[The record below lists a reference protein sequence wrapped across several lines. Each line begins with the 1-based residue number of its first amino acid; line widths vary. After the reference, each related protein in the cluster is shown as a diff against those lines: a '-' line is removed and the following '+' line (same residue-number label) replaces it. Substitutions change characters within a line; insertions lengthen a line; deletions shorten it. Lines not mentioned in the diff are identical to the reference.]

1 MEKEY
6 SIVIG
11 ETPMVFRT
19 GKMAKQANGA
29 VVAYHGDTA
38 ILSTACI
45 TDTPRTGIDFFPLL
59 VDFEERYYSAGKI
72 PGGFI
77 KREGKPSDS
86 AILGARVADR
96 AIRSLFDDDMR
107 NDVHVV
113 NTVVAVDQ
121 VYPPNVLGINGA
133 SAALSISGIPWNG
146 PVGAVRIGLID
157 GRLEVNPTE
166 ARMKDSRLN
175 LIVAGHDD
183 GITMVESGSEEVSE
197 EVLVDALDLAQREI
211 RKIIALFR
219 RMRDEIGKP
228 EIVVPLP
235 ERISEIDEWIKTNL
249 DSGIDAAVRIH
260 EKKPRAEKIAEV
272 KKAAKE
278 HFAESHPNSGEY
290 ISAFVDG
297 RVKTIMRSIIVN
309 EGVRVDGRAM
319 DEIRPITCE
328 TGVLPRVHGSA
339 LFTRGETQSLAVT
352 TLGMLGEDDQILD
365 GIKLDQPAKRFIL
378 HYNFPPYS
386 VGEVR
391 PMRGP
396 GRREIGHGALAE
408 RALAP
413 VVPSEEEFPYV
424 VRVVSDIL
432 ESNGSSSQA
441 SICGGSLSM
450 MNAGV
455 PLRSHVAGIAM
466 GLIKEGDKVRVL
478 TDIQGLEDHYG
489 DMDFKVAGTRTGVTA
504 LQMDN
509 KAGGITREILETALR
524 QARRAR
530 MEILDKME
538 QAAPTH
544 GKLSPHAPRIMMFN
558 IDPEKIRDVIGP
570 GGKIIRS
577 ITQRT
582 GVKINV
588 EDSGAVCIS
597 GPTQE
602 QADEA
607 RAIVMALTKE
617 LEAGEVYWGTVT
629 RLMNFGAFVE
639 CLPGKEGLLHV
650 SEVSVNRVPR
660 IEDVFKPGDKVI
672 VMVKEIDDHGRVN
685 LTRRRLMTNE
695 DKVREAGLEHTLFD
709 ERERDELIVQLSAS
723 DSMRDRGGYGDRD
736 RGYGDRGGFGDRD
749 RGFSRDRGYGDR
761 DRIGFGDR
769 DRGGFGD
776 RDRGGYDRRGDR
788 DRGYADR
795 RPSRGPRRDY

>member
-1 MEKEY
+1 MTLEKEY
-6 SIVIG
+6 SVTIG
-11 ETPMVFRT
+11 GTPLVFRT
-19 GKMAKQANGA
+19 GKVAKQANGA
-29 VVAYHGDTA
+29 VMASHGETV

-45 TDTPRTGIDFFPLL
+45 TETARTGIDFFPLL

-77 KREGKPSDS
+77 KREGKPSES
-86 AILGARVADR
+86 AILGARVTDR
-96 AIRSLFDDDMR
+96 SIRSLFSDDMR

-113 NTVVAVDQ
+113 NTVMAMDQ
-121 VYPPNVLGINGA
+121 TYPPNVLGINGA

-157 GRLEVNPTE
+157 GELVVNPTE
-166 ARMKDSRLN
+166 PQMKESRLN
-175 LIVAGHDD
+175 LVVAGHDD
-183 GITMVESGSEEVSE
+183 GITMVESGSQEVSE
-197 EVLVDALDLAQREI
+197 ELLVDALDLAQREI

-219 RMRDEIGKP
+219 QMKEEVGKP
-228 EIVVPLP
+228 EVVVPAP
-235 ERISEIDEWIKTNL
+235 ERIPEIEEWIAANL
-249 DSGIDAAVRIH
+249 DDRVDAAVRIH
-260 EKKPRAEKIAEV
+260 EKKPRAERIAEV
-272 KKAAKE
+272 KNAAKE
-278 HFAESHPNSGEY
+278 HFAEAYPNKGDY

-297 RVKTIMRSIIVN
+297 RVKAIMRSIIVN
-309 EGVRVDGRAM
+309 EGIRVDGRSM
-319 DEIRPITCE
+319 DEIRPIACE
-328 TGVLPRVHGSA
+328 VGVLPRVHGSA

-352 TLGMLGEDDQILD
+352 TLGMVGEDDQVLD
-365 GIKLDQPAKRFIL
+365 GIKLDEPAKRFIL

-408 RALAP
+408 RALRP
-413 VVPSEEEFPYV
+413 VIPTEDEFPYV

-450 MNAGV
+450 MHAGV
-455 PLRSHVAGIAM
+455 PLRRHVAGIAM

-489 DMDFKVAGTRTGVTA
+489 DMDFKVAGTRLGVTA

-509 KAGGITREILETALR
+509 KAGGITREILQNALS
-524 QARRAR
+524 QAKKAR
-530 MEILDKME
+530 MQILDRME
-538 QAAPTH
+538 AEISVPDS
-544 GKLSPHAPRIMMFN
+544 LSPNAPRILKMG

-570 GGKIIRS
+570 GGKTIRG

-582 GVKINV
+582 GVKMNV
-588 EDSGAVCIS
+588 EDTGEVSIA

-602 QADEA
+602 QVDEA
-607 RAIVMALTKE
+607 RDMVLALTKD

-629 RLMNFGAFVE
+629 RLMAFGAFVE

-650 SEVSVNRVPR
+650 SEISTSRVPR
-660 IEDVFKPGDKVI
+660 VEDVFKPGDRVL
-672 VMVKEIDDHGRVN
+672 VMVKEIDDQGRVN
-685 LTRRRLMTNE
+685 LTRRRLLADE
-695 DKVREAGLEHTLFD
+695 DRVRAVGLEGALPD
-709 ERERDELIVQLSAS
+709 ERERDNLIAQLAAREPSS
-723 DSMRDRGGYGDRD
+723 YRDRDHGYGDRD
-736 RGYGDRGGFGDRD
+736 RSY
-749 RGFSRDRGYGDR
+749 
-761 DRIGFGDR
+761 GDR

-776 RDRGGYDRRGDR
+776 RRGPGRDR
-788 DRGYADR
+788 DRGSFSDR
-795 RPSRGPRRDY
+795 RRDDRPRRRDY